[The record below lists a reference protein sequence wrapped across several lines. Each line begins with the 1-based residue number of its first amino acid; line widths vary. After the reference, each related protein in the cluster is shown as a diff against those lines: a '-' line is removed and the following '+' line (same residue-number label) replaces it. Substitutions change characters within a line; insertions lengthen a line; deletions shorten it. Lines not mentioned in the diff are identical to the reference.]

1 MTRARKSSPFAAR
14 SVCGLPAMTVVAM
27 TVVAMTPLGCETR
40 VVRYDPMLG
49 GLPGVE
55 SNTRVVRDLGDYRD
69 PTKVTANKI
78 EVENPDG
85 TKTLTART
93 GRHLM
98 VHIYNTLVRDEKALF
113 NEQVLSEVTRKEF
126 AERGKKPDEA
136 FETLLA
142 RFDDIQELFNRM
154 PLGEY
159 TPGVFIKSVGQRT
172 KRVALDDVT
181 ARDLVYS
188 GFDMVMEDGN
198 YRLRWFIPGGATP
211 DSSPR
216 PNPASNRLEEGE
228 AAPAN
233 DAKPGIR

>member
-1 MTRARKSSPFAAR
+1 MRVRWNQFGEGGAAG
-14 SVCGLPAMTVVAM
+14 CGRLLLGVAA
-27 TVVAMTPLGCETR
+27 VALVAGCESR

-49 GLPGVE
+49 GLPGAE
-55 SNTRVVRDLGDYRD
+55 SNTRVVRDLGDYKD
-69 PTKVTANKI
+69 PTKVAGNKI
-78 EVENPDG
+78 EVENADG
-85 TKTLTART
+85 TTTLTAKT

-98 VHIYNTLVRDEKALF
+98 VHIYNALVRDEKELF
-113 NEQVLSEVTRKEF
+113 ADQVLSQVTREEF
-126 AERGKKPDEA
+126 AARGKVPTEA

-159 TPGVFIKSVGQRT
+159 TPGVFIKPVGNRV

-198 YRLRWFIPGGATP
+198 YRLRWFVPGGAKPERDTP
-211 DSSPR
+211 PADEKILKPR
-216 PNPASNRLEEGE
+216 
-228 AAPAN
+228 
-233 DAKPGIR
+233 